1 MAEIKKGSYERCI
14 QVGRVLERKQFI
26 CDGALEDEFQSIKPK
41 KKSKN
46 CRIKDNVMLALI
58 SRYDGDELTRE
69 QYGRAYQ
76 DSSGVG
82 KHIALRTFEKSF
94 IVGGNKFL

>member
-1 MAEIKKGSYERCI
+1 MTRIMAEMKKGSYERCI
-14 QVGRVLERKQFI
+14 QVGHVLEREQFI

-46 CRIKDNVMLALI
+46 CRIKDNVKLALI

-69 QYGRAYQ
+69 QYGHELTKTLPE
-76 DSSGVG
+76 SENTS
-82 KHIALRTFEKSF
+82 L
-94 IVGGNKFL
+94 